1 MSQRNME
8 YNRQD
13 RTWLPS
19 TNMEGRSDIRLEMP
33 PEPEPSRFSD
43 WSSMGSLPART
54 SPQSTLDRRT
64 EQSKNTQ
71 NQLNVPAAVETRT
84 ERIRTHP
91 SEEVDISPQT
101 DPPRGDQ
108 NIPTIVEPASLNIA
122 VVTQRN
128 DVESN
133 EENMNNIPSPQVSG
147 DVRPT
152 LHVNDLLLSSDA
164 PWESSNIYNLS
175 QESQIRTQ
183 DIDIRGISSIHSVEK
198 RE

>member
-19 TNMEGRSDIRLEMP
+19 TNMEGRSNIRPEMP

-43 WSSMGSLPART
+43 WSSVGSLPART
-54 SPQSTLDRRT
+54 SPQSTPDRRV

-71 NQLNVPAAVETRT
+71 NQLNVPSAVETRT

-101 DPPRGDQ
+101 DPKRRS
-108 NIPTIVEPASLNIA
+108 EY
-122 VVTQRN
+122 
-128 DVESN
+128 SN
-133 EENMNNIPSPQVSG
+133 HS
-147 DVRPT
+147 
-152 LHVNDLLLSSDA
+152 
-164 PWESSNIYNLS
+164 
-175 QESQIRTQ
+175 RTCF
-183 DIDIRGISSIHSVEK
+183 H
-198 RE
+198 